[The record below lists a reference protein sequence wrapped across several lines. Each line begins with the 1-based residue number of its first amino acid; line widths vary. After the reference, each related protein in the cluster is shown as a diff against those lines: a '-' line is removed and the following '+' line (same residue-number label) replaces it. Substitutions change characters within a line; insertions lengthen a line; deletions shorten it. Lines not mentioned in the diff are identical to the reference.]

1 MRHVHHLFHSLQSL
15 PSSQHPQRLPSLG
28 YPSIYF
34 LLGKLVKHFL
44 PDASKL
50 SSMAVPYLLSFGW
63 GQNTSH
69 KKWYNEARFRLQLS
83 KKKIPYLCF
92 MRLVLGA
99 LGLAAWLAA
108 QNVGIGTAIPTERLH
123 VEGNLRLQGA
133 FMPNNLPGQPGN
145 LLLSRGA
152 GTPPVWLA
160 NGNARDVL
168 LINPLTGEPA
178 WFPNA
183 VCSNPTLNR
192 LTKVT
197 STGGAQP
204 QICETHWSEAVGP
217 LNYPVLW
224 NTDAT
229 NTPNLYAGDD
239 FTARLEVYAT
249 QESGAAIA
257 GFANSNPGSHGG
269 VTGIIA
275 GAAGPQNGFPI
286 GLLATT
292 GGAAWNSYG
301 VFAGAGIQ
309 LAHYAIMPL
318 VCVEKP

>member
-1 MRHVHHLFHSLQSL
+1 
-15 PSSQHPQRLPSLG
+15 
-28 YPSIYF
+28 
-34 LLGKLVKHFL
+34 
-44 PDASKL
+44 
-50 SSMAVPYLLSFGW
+50 
-63 GQNTSH
+63 
-69 KKWYNEARFRLQLS
+69 
-83 KKKIPYLCF
+83 

-160 NGNARDVL
+160 NGNPRDVL

-229 NTPNLYAGDD
+229 NNPNLYAGDD
-239 FTARLEVYAT
+239 YIARLEVYAT
-249 QESGAAIA
+249 QQSLAAIA
-257 GFANSNPGSHGG
+257 GFANENPGSHGG
-269 VTGIIA
+269 GTGIIA
-275 GAAGPQNGFPI
+275 GAAGPQPSTPI
-286 GLLATT
+286 GLVATT

-301 VFAGAGIQ
+301 VYAVAGNTVGAPADNAVGVRGQAMTGFAGVVGVTGLRQDGGGSGVFAWTIGDYQTYGLYAQTTWGTEVSAVTAVGIGSDNVIGVDGDVALGNQ
-309 LAHYAIMPL
+309 VGTGIGGRFR
-318 VCVEKP
+318 VS

>member
-1 MRHVHHLFHSLQSL
+1 
-15 PSSQHPQRLPSLG
+15 
-28 YPSIYF
+28 
-34 LLGKLVKHFL
+34 
-44 PDASKL
+44 
-50 SSMAVPYLLSFGW
+50 
-63 GQNTSH
+63 
-69 KKWYNEARFRLQLS
+69 
-83 KKKIPYLCF
+83 
-92 MRLVLGA
+92 MRLVLGS
-99 LGLAAWLAA
+99 LGLVAWLAA

-183 VCSNPTLNR
+183 VCSNPPLNR

-229 NTPNLYAGDD
+229 NSPNLYAESDGL
-239 FTARLEVYAT
+239 FARLEVYAT
-249 QESGAAIA
+249 RESDAAIA
-257 GFANSNPGSHGG
+257 GFANDNPGSHGG
-269 VTGIIA
+269 WTGIIA
-275 GAAGPQNGFPI
+275 GAAGPQDAFF
-286 GLLATT
+286 LLD
-292 GGAAWNSYG
+292 
-301 VFAGAGIQ
+301 
-309 LAHYAIMPL
+309 
-318 VCVEKP
+318 

>member
-1 MRHVHHLFHSLQSL
+1 
-15 PSSQHPQRLPSLG
+15 
-28 YPSIYF
+28 
-34 LLGKLVKHFL
+34 
-44 PDASKL
+44 
-50 SSMAVPYLLSFGW
+50 
-63 GQNTSH
+63 
-69 KKWYNEARFRLQLS
+69 
-83 KKKIPYLCF
+83 
-92 MRLVLGA
+92 MRLVLGP

-229 NTPNLYAGDD
+229 NSPNLYAP
-239 FTARLEVYAT
+239 ARLEVYAT
-249 QESGAAIA
+249 QESDYAIA

-269 VTGIIA
+269 KVGILA
-275 GAAGPQNGFPI
+275 LAEGPQNSVPT
-286 GLLATT
+286 GLVALA
-292 GGAAWNSYG
+292 GGEAQRSYG
-301 VFAGAGIQ
+301 VYASVANTVGLPADNSIGVWGETAFGFAGVVEFHF
-309 LAHYAIMPL
+309 LERMEETL
-318 VCVEKP
+318 VFLL